1 MQKPMNP
8 EQQQGAAMQPGPMMS
23 DAMPQ
28 QGMPG
33 ESPEDTTAFKEFVMG
48 AVDKILAEPVMEAL
62 SKDAETN
69 GADKAISRVASF
81 AVSTAYEQSDDSVTE
96 EMVLPAAIEI
106 ALYLHEMMVDAGR
119 AEGGE
124 GGVAKA
130 VQATVAAVMADAGI
144 DPREVEA
151 DISELLQGAGPE
163 MGQVFQML
171 EGVNADAPQQQ
182 MPPQAAMG
190 G

>member
-1 MQKPMNP
+1 
-8 EQQQGAAMQPGPMMS
+8 
-23 DAMPQ
+23 
-28 QGMPG
+28 
-33 ESPEDTTAFKEFVMG
+33 
-48 AVDKILAEPVMEAL
+48 
-62 SKDAETN
+62 
-69 GADKAISRVASF
+69 
-81 AVSTAYEQSDDSVTE
+81 
-96 EMVLPAAIEI
+96 
-106 ALYLHEMMVDAGR
+106 AGR